1 MARMVELTVLIENKP
16 GTLANLSEA
25 VGKAKVNILAFVA
38 DEMGGQS
45 KVRLVTDNPAK
56 AKKAILKLNLQVSEE
71 EVVAVTLKNKPGTLA
86 NAAGKLG
93 SAGININH
101 GYCGAEEGSKK
112 QLVVF
117 SVSDLKQAA
126 KALK

>member
-1 MARMVELTVLIENKP
+1 MAKMVELTVQIENKP
-16 GTLANLSEA
+16 GTLARLAEA

-38 DEMGGQS
+38 DEVAGQS
-45 KVRLVTDNPAK
+45 KVRLTTDNPAK
-56 AKKAILKLNLQVSEE
+56 AKKAILGLNLQVSEE
-71 EVVAVTLKNKPGTLA
+71 EVVRVTLKNKPGTLA
-86 NAAGKLG
+86 SAAGKLG
-93 SAGININH
+93 KAGININH

-117 SVSDLKQAA
+117 AVSDLKQAA